1 MWCYSDK
8 LYKQDLC
15 STSLSNRPLQI
26 PEQIRWD
33 HVMLLAIC
41 VTLLNDYLQPY
52 NNTHN
57 SRSCIINRVQFIATL
72 SLLWE
77 PTVMG
82 IASTLIQ
89 KKRRT
94 VSGVFSFAFTQLG
107 FIMFALCVLSSFFD
121 DHSLLPVTWL
131 QFLHF
136 IDIFSWDRA

>member
-26 PEQIRWD
+26 PKQIRWD

-57 SRSCIINRVQFIATL
+57 SRSCIINRVQVYCHLIFIVGTYCNGHCVN
-72 SLLWE
+72 
-77 PTVMG
+77 TN
-82 IASTLIQ
+82 T

-136 IDIFSWDRA
+136 IDIFFWDRA